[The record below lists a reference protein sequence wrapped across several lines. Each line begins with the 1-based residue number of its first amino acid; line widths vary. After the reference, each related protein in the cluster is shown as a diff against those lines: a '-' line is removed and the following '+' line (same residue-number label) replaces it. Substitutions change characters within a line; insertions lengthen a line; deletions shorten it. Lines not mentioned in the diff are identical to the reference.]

1 VEFLANWLVQ
11 GSIAV
16 IAAAVLLRLL
26 HRARAHARYWVCMVG
41 FALVL
46 ALPLMSKVVAFVP
59 QEDESAAIG
68 AAPLPLVSLP
78 HTPAL
83 HTALFALW
91 CVWVGVNS
99 VWLVTAMVKIVRTR
113 RRVRTFP
120 SAVEQR
126 LSHWRRVKG
135 RRRTT
140 RLVLSDDIS
149 AAAVIGGGLPVIAV
163 APTLVE
169 HLTNDEL
176 DRVVVHEWAHVQ
188 RRDDVANVVQLIVRL
203 LVGWHPAV
211 WWFDQRLQAERE
223 AACDEIAV
231 RMTGSSKGYA
241 ACLLKLASLP
251 LTRRHTAPAL
261 GVLSSRTLS
270 ARIQRIVAHEY
281 QGSSTWSRTVA
292 SAGIIVLVGV
302 CCGIGSLRIVGAA
315 IVSAELEV
323 AQVMST
329 PPPPQRESP
338 PVASLESK
346 PTPRDARKSSRRT
359 LATPSANVRT
369 AVVATSEPL
378 ADAPARAVVA
388 NALPDSPDVEPIEP
402 SPRQWQRDELLPARS
417 IQIPTE
423 QGVTPWAAAASA
435 GITLGERSK
444 KGGVG
449 TAAAFTR
456 FGKRLA
462 DAF

>member
-1 VEFLANWLVQ
+1 VELLANWLVQ
-11 GSIAV
+11 GSIV
-16 IAAAVLLRLL
+16 VVAAAALLRLL

-46 ALPLMSKVVAFVP
+46 ALPLMSELAAFVP
-59 QEDESAAIG
+59 PEGAPAAID
-68 AAPLPLVSLP
+68 AAPPPALVSLP
-78 HTPAL
+78 HTPSL
-83 HTALFALW
+83 HTALLAVW
-91 CVWVGVNS
+91 CVWVGVHS
-99 VWLVTAMVKIVRTR
+99 VWLGIAIVNIVRTR

-126 LSHWRRVKG
+126 LSHWTRVKE

-140 RLVLSDDIS
+140 RLVLSDDVS

-163 APTLVE
+163 APALVE
-169 HLTNDEL
+169 HLTTAEL

-188 RRDDVANVVQLIVRL
+188 RRDDVTNVVQLIARL

-223 AACDEIAV
+223 AACDDIAV

-251 LTRRHTAPAL
+251 LTERQTAHAL

-270 ARIQRIVAHEY
+270 ARIQRIVTHEH
-281 QGSSTWSRTVA
+281 QGSSTWSRNVA

-302 CCGIGSLRIVGAA
+302 CCAIGSLRFVGAA
-315 IVSAELEV
+315 IVAAEGDV
-323 AQVMST
+323 ARVTST
-329 PPPPQRESP
+329 PTPPQRESP
-338 PVASLESK
+338 VEPPESTF
-346 PTPRDARKSSRRT
+346 TPRDAQKPSRSPAIR
-359 LATPSANVRT
+359 SAHVR
-369 AVVATSEPL
+369 AVVVAPTERV
-378 ADAPARAVVA
+378 ADAPARAVVG
-388 NALPDSPDVEPIEP
+388 NALPDSQEVEPIEP
-402 SPRQWQRDELLPARS
+402 SPSPPDELLPGTS
-417 IQIPTE
+417 IPMPTV
-423 QGVTPWAAAASA
+423 QRVTPWAAAASA
-435 GITLGERSK
+435 GVTLGERSK
-444 KGGVG
+444 KGGLA

>member
-1 VEFLANWLVQ
+1 MEFLANWLVQ
-11 GSIAV
+11 GSIV
-16 IAAAVLLRLL
+16 VVAAAALLRLL

-46 ALPLMSKVVAFVP
+46 ALPLMSELAAFVP
-59 QEDESAAIG
+59 QDGASAAID
-68 AAPLPLVSLP
+68 AAPPPALVSLP
-78 HTPAL
+78 HTPLL
-83 HTALFALW
+83 HTALLAVW
-91 CVWVGVNS
+91 CVWVGVHS
-99 VWLVTAMVKIVRTR
+99 VWIGIAIVKIVRTR

-120 SAVEQR
+120 YAVEQR
-126 LSHWRRVKG
+126 LSHWTRVKE

-140 RLVLSDDIS
+140 RLVLSDDVS
-149 AAAVIGGGLPVIAV
+149 AAAVIGAGLPVIAV
-163 APTLVE
+163 APALVE
-169 HLTNDEL
+169 HLTTAEL
-176 DRVVVHEWAHVQ
+176 DRVLIHEWAHVQ
-188 RRDDVANVVQLIVRL
+188 RRDDVANVVQLIARL

-251 LTRRHTAPAL
+251 LTERQTAHAL

-270 ARIQRIVAHEY
+270 ARIQRIVTHEH
-281 QGSSTWSRTVA
+281 QGSSTWSRNVA

-302 CCGIGSLRIVGAA
+302 CCGVGSLRFVGAA
-315 IVSAELEV
+315 SVSAEGDV
-323 AQVMST
+323 ARVTST
-329 PPPPQRESP
+329 PTSPQRESR
-338 PVASLESK
+338 PVEAPESTL
-346 PTPRDARKSSRRT
+346 TPRDARKPSRRSP
-359 LATPSANVRT
+359 AIRSAHVR
-369 AVVATSEPL
+369 AVVGAPREL
-378 ADAPARAVVA
+378 VADAPARAVA
-388 NALPDSPDVEPIEP
+388 NALPDSQELERIEP
-402 SPRQWQRDELLPARS
+402 SPSSPDELLPGTS
-417 IQIPTE
+417 IPMPTV
-423 QGVTPWAAAASA
+423 QRVTPWAAAASA

-444 KGGVG
+444 KGGLA